1 MITAG
6 AAADMWLKCGRRVWS
21 SRGPARDSKPR
32 RGTNPTELISAA
44 IRQAAQQ
51 SPASFRG
58 DHDAPGTIR
67 HQILNTQA
75 ACPHRAR
82 APLWA
87 ALVILVGTIT
97 LSAAASGLS
106 A

>member
-6 AAADMWLKCGRRVWS
+6 AAADMWLRCGRRVWS
-21 SRGPARDSKPR
+21 SRAPARDSKPR
-32 RGTNPTELISAA
+32 RDTSPTELISSA
-44 IRQAAQQ
+44 IRQEAQQ

-67 HQILNTQA
+67 YQMLNTQA
-75 ACPHRAR
+75 ACPHRAW
-82 APLWA
+82 APLGR
-87 ALVILVGTIT
+87 LVILVGTIT